1 MYDPRVNYGN
11 DTPIHRRY
19 GNVKVT
25 LLGYMVEEL
34 IWFLVDTYGREKLT
48 PEFIEE
54 ELRKDVLNWSHK
66 GKNWDYF
73 QATNR

>member
-19 GNVKVT
+19 GNVKVVI
-25 LLGYMVEEL
+25 LGYMVEEL
-34 IWFLVDTYGREKLT
+34 IWMWIDMYGKEKVT
-48 PEFIEE
+48 PEFIED
-54 ELRKDVLNWSHK
+54 ELRKSILNWRHK

-73 QATNR
+73 QVTNT